1 MANNDWIALNEE
13 VQDPQR
19 IDYIARHL
27 FTLQRAI
34 SEGVDVR
41 GYFYWSL
48 LDNLEWAEGVNQR
61 FGLVYV
67 DFPTQ
72 QRSLKQSAYFYRR
85 VIEANAVVDAK
96 K

>member
-1 MANNDWIALNEE
+1 MDL
-13 VQDPQR
+13 
-19 IDYIARHL
+19 
-27 FTLQRAI
+27 
-34 SEGVDVR
+34 R

-72 QRSLKQSAYFYRR
+72 RRRLKRSAHFYRR
-85 VIEANAVVDAK
+85 VIESNAVVDA
-96 K
+96 